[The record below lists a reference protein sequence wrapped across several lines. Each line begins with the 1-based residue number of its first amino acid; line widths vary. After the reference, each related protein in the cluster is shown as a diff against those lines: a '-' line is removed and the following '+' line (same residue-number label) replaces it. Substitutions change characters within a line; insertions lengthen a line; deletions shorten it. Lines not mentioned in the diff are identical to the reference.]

1 MRSVRN
7 TARNLG
13 TKARIWQWLVKNIS
27 INDCTSL
34 PNLSGGHLV
43 TAIYR
48 LMLSLLMAE
57 KIIES
62 KRLLHPR
69 HLPILTDFQLRC
81 VLFSLL
87 EAVRLDPSSTMNWHN
102 NI

>member
-13 TKARIWQWLVKNIS
+13 THLAVVGQKHRHQRLHQPSK
-27 INDCTSL
+27 C
-34 PNLSGGHLV
+34 SGDHLV

-48 LMLSLLMAE
+48 LVLSFLMV
-57 KIIES
+57 KKTHRS
-62 KRLLHPR
+62 KRQIHRGQSPV
-69 HLPILTDFQLRC
+69 LTEFESRG

-87 EAVRLDPSSTMNWHN
+87 EAVRLDPSSAMNWHN
-102 NI
+102 DI